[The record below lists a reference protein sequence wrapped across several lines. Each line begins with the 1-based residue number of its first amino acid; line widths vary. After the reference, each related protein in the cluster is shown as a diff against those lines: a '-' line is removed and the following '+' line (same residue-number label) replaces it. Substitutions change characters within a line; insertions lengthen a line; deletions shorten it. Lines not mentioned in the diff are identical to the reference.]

1 MGGDGLPAVLTV
13 DVDVSDAE
21 LLADGVTFV
30 KCDGAA
36 SAGDDGNFFVDAH
49 ADVGDDEGRVVV
61 GSEL

>member
-1 MGGDGLPAVLTV
+1 MGGDGLPAVLAV

-21 LLADGVTFV
+21 LLADAVIFV
-30 KCDGAA
+30 EGDGAA
-36 SAGDDGNFFVDAH
+36 GAGDDGDFFVNAD